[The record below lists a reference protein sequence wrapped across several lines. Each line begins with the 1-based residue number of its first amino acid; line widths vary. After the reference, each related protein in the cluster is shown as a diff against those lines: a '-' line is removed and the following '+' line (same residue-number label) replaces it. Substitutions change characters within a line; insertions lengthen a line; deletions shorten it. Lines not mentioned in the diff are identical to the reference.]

1 LQNPSTLFSTTAT
14 GEYIIL
20 KPGWAR
26 AGYSFSFGDAQQT
39 VVCWHREIADAICLV
54 KELLFLPK
62 EKGLRKGWDLNPCA
76 LLHASSF
83 RD

>member
-1 LQNPSTLFSTTAT
+1 MQNPSTLFSTTAT

-62 EKGLRKGWDLNPCA
+62 RKGSPQGMGFEPMCA
-76 LLHASSF
+76 F
-83 RD
+83 TRI